1 MATSSILGGAELP
14 EEVAGKDTLSLGP
27 SDNSDSGSDALGAYG
42 PGELASDTDAMGT
55 GERASVDG
63 RSGASGADILPDHV
77 EHVVGDSGNADDA
90 SSDDRPFDVV
100 GLSADDEPADSSESD
115 EADEGGGDQR
125 SRGAAG
131 REPDGR
137 GVGARR

>member
-77 EHVVGDSGNADDA
+77 EHVGAEPGNADDA
-90 SSDDRPFDVV
+90 AGDDRPVQV
-100 GLSADDEPADSSESD
+100 EGLAADDEPVDAS
-115 EADEGGGDQR
+115 EADEAGEAGGGQR
-125 SRGAAG
+125 STAAAG
-131 REPDGR
+131 LEPDGH